1 MGNQERLPV
10 LRTRIGELMGARSI
24 TEFAKELQISRQT
37 LGFYLNGDRIPDSE
51 TLAQIC
57 RCCNVSADWLLGL
70 SEDPNAVMV
79 AADEFGLSEEA
90 ARRLQALRAISQ
102 IPPEKGQ
109 YSRINLLS
117 DLLEDEDFTG
127 WFLANCTQYV
137 KRKQRTSSE
146 DYGFTT
152 EYAAIISELEKHG
165 FEIATSESVAQR
177 LFSENIIPKLRNML
191 DRLAKKKSL
200 LDPAHVVDVLHEEL
214 ANEAEPEAN

>member
-1 MGNQERLPV
+1 MDV
-10 LRTRIGELMGARSI
+10 
-24 TEFAKELQISRQT
+24 
-37 LGFYLNGDRIPDSE
+37 
-51 TLAQIC
+51 
-57 RCCNVSADWLLGL
+57 WLLGL

-146 DYGFTT
+146 DYVFTT